1 MGEAASYPVGS
12 PIKLRFWFIDC
23 ANTMPFRREIAMARL
38 YFASR
43 SGWLVFSAATAAG
56 AVAGALLSAV
66 LLFSKSGGEPMGEW
80 AAAERACAQHAYRSA
95 RDTCMKQWL
104 ATPRP
109 T

>member
-1 MGEAASYPVGS
+1 
-12 PIKLRFWFIDC
+12 
-23 ANTMPFRREIAMARL
+23 MPFRREIAMARL

-66 LLFSKSGGEPMGEW
+66 VLLFQSRGEPMGEW
-80 AAAERACAQHAYRSA
+80 AVAERACAQHAYRSE

-104 ATPRP
+104 ATSRA
-109 T
+109 TSVASK